1 MSTEVI
7 HRIDA
12 SDHALFLGRYYQR
25 EEPVIIS
32 GVTNVETDAV
42 AVWQALLAR
51 VQDDRA
57 SKKRLFWFDVRP
69 DVIGPLCPTPAI
81 LQPLLDNTAVY
92 LRPNF
97 IRVWFSHRGHI
108 TPWHYDGNSLHV
120 CNLQLVGRKRWRIVS
135 PHTPLAC
142 LPFSNTCLFRNYSLG
157 RKQTYEFEV
166 NQGELLFLPRYW
178 FHYVESLDDVNVN
191 VNWVLTS
198 TQKPAPSKTARREAE
213 LLWLM
218 RRVARVMETVRRTRH
233 SRPDPGPD
241 VLSAYASDVTVPAA
255 LLRATREMLRVVVL
269 LPMLPLRL
277 GEVTALARARA
288 QLGLRALRRVRP

>member
-32 GVTNVETDAV
+32 GIASSLETDAV

-51 VQDDRA
+51 AQDDRA
-57 SKKRLFWFDVRP
+57 SQKRFLWFDVRP
-69 DVIGPLCPTPAI
+69 DVIAPLCPTPAI
-81 LQPLLDNTAVY
+81 LQPLLDDPAVY

-97 IRVWFSHRGHI
+97 IRVWFSRRGHI

-142 LPFSNTCLFRNYSLG
+142 LPFSNTCLFRDYSLEE
-157 RKQTYEFEV
+157 KHTYEFEV
-166 NQGELLFLPRYW
+166 DQGELLFLPRYW
-178 FHYVESLDDVNVN
+178 FHNVESLDDVNVN

-198 TQKPAPSKTARREAE
+198 TEKPAPSKTARREAE

-218 RRVARVMETVRRTRH
+218 RRVSRVMATVRRKRH
-233 SRPDPGPD
+233 GRPDQESD
-241 VLSAYASDVTVPAA
+241 VLSVYASDVTVPAA
-255 LLRATREMLRVVVL
+255 LLRAAREMLRVVVL

-288 QLGLRALRRVRP
+288 QLALRVRP